1 LKFKLD
7 ENFGNRTQKIFEL
20 FGYDVQTVRAEALQ
34 GAPDQIL
41 YEICCQEQHCLVTLD
56 LDFADVIRFPPQK
69 IRGIV
74 VIRVPKNPSLSLLEK
89 MVQQLLQ
96 KTIELSPE
104 SNLWIV
110 EAERIRIHQNPD
122 N

>member
-7 ENFGNRTQKIFEL
+7 ENFGNRTQKVFEL

-41 YEICCQEQHCLVTLD
+41 YEICCQEQRCLVTLD

-69 IRGIV
+69 TGGIV

-89 MVQQLLQ
+89 MVRQLLQ

-110 EAERIRIHQNPD
+110 EAERIRIHQKPD

>member
-1 LKFKLD
+1 MKFKLD
-7 ENFGNRTQKIFEL
+7 ENFGNRTQKVFEL
-20 FGYDVQTVRAEALQ
+20 FGHDVQTVRAEALQ

-69 IRGIV
+69 TRGIV

>member
-7 ENFGNRTQKIFEL
+7 ENIGNRTQKVFEL

-41 YEICCQEQHCLVTLD
+41 YEICCQEQRCLVTLD

-69 IRGIV
+69 TGGIV